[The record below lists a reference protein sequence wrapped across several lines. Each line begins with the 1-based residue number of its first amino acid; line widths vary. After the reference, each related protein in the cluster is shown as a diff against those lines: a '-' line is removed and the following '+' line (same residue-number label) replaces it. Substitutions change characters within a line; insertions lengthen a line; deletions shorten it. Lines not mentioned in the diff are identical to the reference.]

1 MWSGIRE
8 QISPAILAAA
18 TLLICVGH
26 HAAHLRRMAAAT
38 RRQTGDP
45 AVTRPVLVIF
55 RGLPG
60 SGKSTLAAA
69 ATARKNLK
77 LGNSVVAN
85 SVNPLV
91 ITHEMW
97 R

>member
-1 MWSGIRE
+1 
-8 QISPAILAAA
+8 
-18 TLLICVGH
+18 
-26 HAAHLRRMAAAT
+26 
-38 RRQTGDP
+38 
-45 AVTRPVLVIF
+45 VTRPVLVIF

-77 LGNSVVAN
+77 LGNSVVAD